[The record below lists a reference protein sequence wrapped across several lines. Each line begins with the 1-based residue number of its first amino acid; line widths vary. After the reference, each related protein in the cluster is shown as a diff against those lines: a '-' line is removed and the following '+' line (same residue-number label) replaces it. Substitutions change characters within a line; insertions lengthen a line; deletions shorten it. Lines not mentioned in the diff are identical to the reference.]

1 MIIFELISVEPDE
14 TKTRIVDKRTMNVD
28 SFINFCYV
36 NFLIRG
42 RKKHFIIDWRSLAI
56 VDTFESLLNSQYT
69 NCKHIKR
76 GFYLMRYDC
85 DAPYGKLI

>member
-42 RKKHFIIDWRSLAI
+42 LDIYPF
-56 VDTFESLLNSQYT
+56 LN
-69 NCKHIKR
+69 
-76 GFYLMRYDC
+76 
-85 DAPYGKLI
+85 